1 MKIWKQETTVE
12 TLNEVSKNTLVS
24 HLKMEFIE
32 VGDTF
37 LKAKM
42 PVDNTTIQPAGV
54 LHGGASVVLAETIGS
69 SAGQM
74 CVSYPDEYVVGLEI
88 NANHIKSVTSG
99 YVTGTATPIH
109 LGKKTHVWEI
119 KIHNEQ
125 EQLVCISRLT
135 LAVIQN
141 KK

>member
-42 PVDNTTIQPAGV
+42 PVDSTTIQPAGV

>member
-42 PVDNTTIQPAGV
+42 PVDSTTIQPAGV

-74 CVSYPDEYVVGLEI
+74 CVSYPDEYVVGL
-88 NANHIKSVTSG
+88 
-99 YVTGTATPIH
+99 
-109 LGKKTHVWEI
+109 
-119 KIHNEQ
+119 
-125 EQLVCISRLT
+125 
-135 LAVIQN
+135 
-141 KK
+141 